1 MNIFEGA
8 RRIAKVIAV
17 MIVVVFGYAIF
28 TEQADP
34 VPLSYLSSG
43 PEKTVARIDECSV
56 VDSSLPLR
64 LTSRGGVMLTV
75 QICTSTPNATVEE
88 YAVWIIKNADKKGT
102 ADFEAVAAEYEAVRG
117 DYRHAPLASSESGS
131 FQESTLSKYLDEERR
146 GISTPEK
153 AAVLNEALNRALRSA
168 KERVEIT
175 RKFSIPEADE
185 GYITRSAWLQVARN
199 TGALL
204 LQMLASLAGFWAF
217 TWTCGWIVRGFMG
230 IPHGLDQSE

>member
-1 MNIFEGA
+1 MFEGA
-8 RRIAKVIAV
+8 RRVAKVSAVLIAV
-17 MIVVVFGYAIF
+17 GFGYVMF
-28 TEQADP
+28 TEQTD
-34 VPLSYLSSG
+34 PLSVSYLISS
-43 PEKTVARIDECSV
+43 PDNVPVRVDECSAT
-56 VDSSLPLR
+56 DSTLSFR
-64 LTSRGGVMLTV
+64 LTSRGGVMLTI
-75 QICTSTPNATVEE
+75 QICNPTPNATVEE

-117 DYRHAPLASSESGS
+117 DYRYAPLASSESGS

-168 KERVEIT
+168 QERVEIT
-175 RKFSIPEADE
+175 RKFTIPEADE
-185 GYITRSAWLQVARN
+185 GYITRSAWFQVARN